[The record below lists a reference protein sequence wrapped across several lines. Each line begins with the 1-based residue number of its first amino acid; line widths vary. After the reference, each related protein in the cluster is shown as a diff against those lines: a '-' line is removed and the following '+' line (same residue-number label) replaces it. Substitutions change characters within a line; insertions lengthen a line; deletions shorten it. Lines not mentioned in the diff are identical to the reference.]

1 MDSPQTIG
9 IFGGTFDPVHIG
21 HLLLAKDLVDALAL
35 DRLYLV
41 PNQVSPFKLGEARTS
56 AHHRV
61 AMLHLAVEGE
71 ERLAVSDVEV
81 RRPPPS
87 YTVDTLRHF
96 REVHPAARRFFILG
110 ADNLRDLHHWRE
122 IESLFDLAE
131 FRVLA
136 RPGFDLRA
144 VDPDSL
150 RLPPGRAAE
159 LLRTALQT
167 RLVPVSSTR
176 IRSLAA
182 ERKSLND
189 LVPDAVADYIS
200 QNHLYQ
206 G

>member
-21 HLLLAKDLVDALAL
+21 HLMLAKDLVDALAL

-41 PNQVSPFKLGEARTS
+41 PNQVSPFQLGEARTS

-61 AMLHLAVEGE
+61 AMLHLAVAGE

-96 REVHPAARRFFILG
+96 HDLHPSARRFFILG

-122 IESLFDLAE
+122 VEALFDLAE
-131 FRVLA
+131 IRVMA
-136 RPGFDLRA
+136 RPGFELA
-144 VDPDSL
+144 KVDPESL
-150 RLPPGRAAE
+150 RLPPGRAVE

-167 RLVPVSSTR
+167 RLVPVSSTE
-176 IRSLAA
+176 IRALAT
-182 ERKSLND
+182 ERKSLNG
-189 LVPDAVADYIS
+189 LVPGAVADYIS